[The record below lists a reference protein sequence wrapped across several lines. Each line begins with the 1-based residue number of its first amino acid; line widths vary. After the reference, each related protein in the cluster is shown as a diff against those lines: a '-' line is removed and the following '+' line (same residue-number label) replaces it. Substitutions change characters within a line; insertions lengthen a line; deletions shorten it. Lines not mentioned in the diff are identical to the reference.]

1 MNRTTNP
8 VFQIPYIGET
18 LKPDYL
24 SLFEQLKR
32 LGVAVDIDKINWP
45 EYSYAPLVKLF
56 IGYTDAYLWLCYEV
70 KGDFFRA
77 RAAIDQEAVWEDCCV
92 EFFVSANQNKG
103 RETSLQEEI
112 VYRNFEFNV
121 LGVLLSACGTKKDR
135 ISLAVEEM
143 DRILRYPEFYGEK
156 LPQEGS
162 LCDWGLCVAI
172 PLDLIG
178 LQRGSRF
185 EGNFQKCGDF
195 TRAPHFLTWNAII
208 SDEPDFHLPQF
219 FGEMEL
225 VN

>member
-1 MNRTTNP
+1 MNSKTKPILT
-8 VFQIPYIGET
+8 IPFVGET
-18 LKPDYL
+18 LIPNYP

-77 RAAIDQEAVWEDCCV
+77 RAAIDQEAVW
-92 EFFVSANQNKG
+92 
-103 RETSLQEEI
+103 
-112 VYRNFEFNV
+112 
-121 LGVLLSACGTKKDR
+121 
-135 ISLAVEEM
+135 EM